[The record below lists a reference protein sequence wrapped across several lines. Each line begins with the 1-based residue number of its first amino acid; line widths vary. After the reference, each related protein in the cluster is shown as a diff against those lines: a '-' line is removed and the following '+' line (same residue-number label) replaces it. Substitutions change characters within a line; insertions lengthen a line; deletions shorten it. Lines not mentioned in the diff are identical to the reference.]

1 LVWIFQFFCIEVLV
15 SFAEI
20 AGTQE
25 QVTVA
30 KSLITIAME
39 LMDDKGGDRDRYRFP
54 KSQTTSES
62 T

>member
-1 LVWIFQFFCIEVLV
+1 MIDIWTSLQLQEYGYSTGRLYILFAPC
-15 SFAEI
+15 AEI

-39 LMDDKGGDRDRYRFP
+39 LMDERGGGDRER
-54 KSQTTSES
+54 
-62 T
+62 

>member
-1 LVWIFQFFCIEVLV
+1 LFL
-15 SFAEI
+15 FAEI

-39 LMDDKGGDRDRYRFP
+39 LMDDKGGDRDRYRFI
-54 KSQTTSES
+54 KSQTTSLS

>member
-1 LVWIFQFFCIEVLV
+1 LKPIIFLVSCLPIFFIEVLV

-39 LMDDKGGDRDRYRFP
+39 LMDDKGGDRDRYHFL
-54 KSQTTSES
+54 KS
-62 T
+62 